1 MFALTVARRYLFSNP
16 AQTLLLIAGV
26 ALGVTAFVFITALI
40 QGLAIRLTSDVT
52 ASSAHVSLEP
62 PTRIARV
69 LPNTDAKT
77 ETASVALV
85 ATFQRLQIRAWSS
98 TVALLRS
105 QPSVTAISPQIS
117 GSAFLV
123 KGEAVA
129 PVAVT
134 AVGPSG
140 LDAISPIT
148 PRIISGEADLGADGI
163 LIGVRL
169 AQNLGLS
176 AGQPVLFR
184 TDRGVDR
191 LLTVRGI
198 FQTGVLNLDER
209 VAFLSIRTARPLF
222 RLPEGV
228 TNIEIKLVDPAPA
241 REFAAFMHE
250 ATGLRATSWQE
261 KNANLENALFAQAQT
276 GTLIQIFSLISVL
289 IGIASALSLSA
300 NRRRGEIGIMRAFG
314 ISKMFIATVFIL
326 QGLLIG
332 MLGAG
337 LGCVSGFAMCS
348 WLATLTKADG
358 SVLLP
363 IAPEQGGYLLVFGLT
378 TLGAV
383 LASVIPARS
392 AALLD
397 PLEAIQQ

>member
-16 AQTLLLIAGV
+16 SQTALLIVGV
-26 ALGVTAFVFITALI
+26 AIGVAAFVFITALI
-40 QGLAIRLTSDVT
+40 QGLALRLTDDVT
-52 ASSAHVSLEP
+52 GNSAHVSLEP

-69 LPNTDAKT
+69 LATPGAAT
-77 ETASVALV
+77 EAVAIV
-85 ATFQRLQIRAWSS
+85 STFQRRQIRSWAS
-98 TVALLRS
+98 TVELLRS
-105 QPSVTAISPQIS
+105 QPAVSAISPQIS

-129 PVAVT
+129 PIAVT
-134 AVGPSG
+134 ALEPSG
-140 LDAISPIT
+140 LDAISL
-148 PRIISGEADLGADGI
+148 ISSEIVSGTADLSSDGI

-169 AQNLGLS
+169 SETLGLS
-176 AGQPVLFR
+176 AGQPVLLR

-198 FQTGVLNLDER
+198 FQTGVQSLDER
-209 VAFLSIRTARPLF
+209 VAYLSIQTARPLF
-222 RLPEGV
+222 LLPEGV
-228 TNIEIKLVDPAPA
+228 TNIEIKLTDPSQA
-241 REFAAFMHE
+241 RALADFLEE

-261 KNANLENALFAQAQT
+261 KNESLEGALTAQAQT

-314 ISKMFIATVFIL
+314 VSKRFIATVFVL

-332 MLGAG
+332 MVGAG
-337 LGCVSGFAMCS
+337 LGCASGFALCS
-348 WLATLTKADG
+348 WLATVTNADG
-358 SVLLP
+358 AMALP
-363 IAPEQGGYLLVFGLT
+363 IAPNEGGYVAVFLLT

-392 AALLD
+392 AAALD

>member
-16 AQTLLLIAGV
+16 SQTALLIAGV

-40 QGLAIRLTSDVT
+40 QGLAIRLTDDVT
-52 ASSAHVSLEP
+52 ANSAHVSLEP
-62 PTRIARV
+62 LTRVARV
-69 LPNTDAKT
+69 LPSPDADV
-77 ETASVALV
+77 ESVAV
-85 ATFQRLQIRAWSS
+85 VSTFQRRQIRAWAS
-98 TVALLRS
+98 TVELLRS
-105 QPSVTAISPQIS
+105 QSIVSAISPQIS

-134 AVGPSG
+134 AIDPSG
-140 LDAISPIT
+140 LDAISA
-148 PRIISGEADLGADGI
+148 ISTELVAGDANLGADGV

-169 AQNLGLS
+169 AENLGLS

-184 TDRGVDR
+184 TDRGIDR
-191 LLTVRGI
+191 LLTVRGV
-198 FQTGVLNLDER
+198 FQTGLQSLDER
-209 VAFLSIRTARPLF
+209 VAYLSIQTARPLF

-228 TNIEIKLVDPAPA
+228 TNIEIKLIDPNNA
-241 REFAAFMHE
+241 REFAAFLHE

-261 KNANLENALFAQAQT
+261 KNANLEGALTAQAQT
-276 GTLIQIFSLISVL
+276 GTLIQLFSLISVL

-314 ISKMFIATVFIL
+314 VSRRFIAAVFVL

-332 MLGAG
+332 MVGAG
-337 LGCVSGFAMCS
+337 IGCLSGFALCS
-348 WLATLTKADG
+348 WLASLTKPDG
-358 SVLLP
+358 SMVLP
-363 IAPEQGGYLLVFGLT
+363 IAPAEGGYVAVFLLT

-392 AALLD
+392 AAQLD

>member
-1 MFALTVARRYLFSNP
+1 MFVFTVARRYLFSNP
-16 AQTLLLIAGV
+16 SQTALLIAGV

-40 QGLAIRLTSDVT
+40 QGLAIRLTDDVT
-52 ASSAHVSLEP
+52 ANSAHVSLEP
-62 PTRIARV
+62 VTRVARV
-69 LPNTDAKT
+69 LPSPDADV
-77 ETASVALV
+77 ESVAIV
-85 ATFQRLQIRAWSS
+85 STFQRRQIRDWAS
-98 TVALLRS
+98 TVELLRS
-105 QPSVTAISPQIS
+105 QPSVSALSPQIS

-123 KGEAVA
+123 KGEVVA

-134 AVGPSG
+134 AIDPSG
-140 LDAISPIT
+140 LDAISPIST
-148 PRIISGEADLGADGI
+148 EIVSGDASLGADGI

-169 AQNLGLS
+169 AENLGLS

-198 FQTGVLNLDER
+198 FQTGLQSLDER
-209 VAFLSIRTARPLF
+209 VAYLSLQTARPLF
-222 RLPEGV
+222 LLPEGV
-228 TNIEIKLVDPAPA
+228 TNIEVKLVDPSRA
-241 REFAAFMHE
+241 RNFAAFLTE

-261 KNANLENALFAQAQT
+261 KSANLEGALVAQART

-314 ISKMFIATVFIL
+314 VSKRFIAGVFVL

-332 MLGAG
+332 VVGAG
-337 LGCVSGFAMCS
+337 IGCLSGFALCS
-348 WLATLTKADG
+348 WLATLTESDG
-358 SVLLP
+358 TMLLP
-363 IAPEQGGYLLVFGLT
+363 IAPSEGGYVAVFLLT

-392 AALLD
+392 AARLD

>member
-1 MFALTVARRYLFSNP
+1 VFAFTVARRYLFSNP
-16 AQTLLLIAGV
+16 SQTVLLIVGV

-40 QGLAIRLTSDVT
+40 QGLAVRLTDDVT
-52 ASSAHVSLEP
+52 ANSAHVSLEP
-62 PTRIARV
+62 VTRVARV
-69 LPNTDAKT
+69 LPSPDADV
-77 ETASVALV
+77 ESVAIIS
-85 ATFQRLQIRAWSS
+85 TFQRRQIRAWAS
-98 TVALLRS
+98 TVELLRS
-105 QPSVTAISPQIS
+105 QPSVSSISPQIS

-129 PVAVT
+129 PLAVT
-134 AVGPSG
+134 ALDPAG
-140 LDAISPIT
+140 LDAISPIST
-148 PRIISGEADLGADGI
+148 EIVSGDANLGADGI

-169 AQNLGLS
+169 ADNLGLS
-176 AGQPVLFR
+176 AGQPVLLR

-191 LLTVRGI
+191 LLIVRGV
-198 FQTGVLNLDER
+198 FQTGLQSLDER
-209 VAFLSIRTARPLF
+209 VAYLSIQTARPLF
-222 RLPEGV
+222 LLPEGV
-228 TNIEIKLVDPAPA
+228 TNIEVKLVEPA
-241 REFAAFMHE
+241 RARDFAAFLAE

-261 KNANLENALFAQAQT
+261 KNANLEGALAAQAQT

-314 ISKMFIATVFIL
+314 VSKRFIAGVFVL

-332 MLGAG
+332 VVGAG
-337 LGCVSGFAMCS
+337 IGCLSGFALCS
-348 WLATLTKADG
+348 WLATLTKPDG
-358 SVLLP
+358 AMVLP
-363 IAPEQGGYLLVFGLT
+363 IAPSEGGYVAVFLLT

-392 AALLD
+392 AARLD

>member
-1 MFALTVARRYLFSNP
+1 MFAFAVARRYLFSNP
-16 AQTLLLIAGV
+16 AQTALLIAGV

-40 QGLAIRLTSDVT
+40 QGLAVRLTDDVT
-52 ASSAHVSLEP
+52 ANSAHVSLEP
-62 PTRIARV
+62 LTRVARV
-69 LPNTDAKT
+69 LPSPDA
-77 ETASVALV
+77 EVESVAIV
-85 ATFQRLQIRAWSS
+85 STFQRRQIRAWAS

-105 QPSVTAISPQIS
+105 QSSVSAISPQIS

-134 AVGPSG
+134 ALDASE
-140 LDAISPIT
+140 LDAISPIST
-148 PRIISGEADLGADGI
+148 EIISGEASLGADGI
-163 LIGVRL
+163 LIGARL
-169 AQNLGLS
+169 AETLGLS

-198 FQTGVLNLDER
+198 FQTGLQSLDER
-209 VAFLSIRTARPLF
+209 VAYLSIQTARPLF
-222 RLPEGV
+222 LLPEGV
-228 TNIEIKLVDPAPA
+228 TNIEVKLVDPGAA
-241 REFAAFMHE
+241 RDFAAFLTE
-250 ATGLRATSWQE
+250 ATGLRAISWQE
-261 KNANLENALFAQAQT
+261 KNANLEGALTAQAQT
-276 GTLIQIFSLISVL
+276 GTLIQVFSLISVL

-314 ISKMFIATVFIL
+314 VSRRFIAGVFVL

-332 MLGAG
+332 MVGAA
-337 LGCVSGFAMCS
+337 LGCLSGFALCS
-348 WLATLTKADG
+348 WLATLTKPDG
-358 SVLLP
+358 SMVLP
-363 IAPEQGGYLLVFGLT
+363 IAPNDGGYVAVFVLT

-392 AALLD
+392 AARLD

>member
-16 AQTLLLIAGV
+16 SQTALLIAGV

-40 QGLAIRLTSDVT
+40 QGLAIRLTDDVT
-52 ASSAHVSLEP
+52 ANSAHVSLEP
-62 PTRIARV
+62 LTRVARV
-69 LPNTDAKT
+69 LPSPDADV
-77 ETASVALV
+77 ESVAV
-85 ATFQRLQIRAWSS
+85 VSTFQRRQIRAWAS
-98 TVALLRS
+98 TVELLRS
-105 QPSVTAISPQIS
+105 QSSVSAISPQIS

-134 AVGPSG
+134 ALDPSG
-140 LDAISPIT
+140 LDAISL
-148 PRIISGEADLGADGI
+148 ISTELVAGDANLGADGI

-169 AQNLGLS
+169 AENLGLS
-176 AGQPVLFR
+176 AGQPVLLR
-184 TDRGVDR
+184 TDRGIDR
-191 LLTVRGI
+191 LLTVRGV
-198 FQTGVLNLDER
+198 FQTGLQSLDER
-209 VAFLSIRTARPLF
+209 VAYLSIQTARPLF

-228 TNIEIKLVDPAPA
+228 TNIEVKLIDPNNA
-241 REFAAFMHE
+241 REFAAFLHE

-261 KNANLENALFAQAQT
+261 KNANLEGALTAQAQT
-276 GTLIQIFSLISVL
+276 GTLIQLFSLISVL

-314 ISKMFIATVFIL
+314 VSRRFIAAVFVW

-332 MLGAG
+332 MVGAG
-337 LGCVSGFAMCS
+337 IGCLSGFALCA
-348 WLATLTKADG
+348 WLASLPKPDG
-358 SVLLP
+358 TMVLP
-363 IAPEQGGYLLVFGLT
+363 IAPAEGGYVAVFLLT

-392 AALLD
+392 AARLD

>member
-1 MFALTVARRYLFSNP
+1 MQGRVVARRYLFSNP
-16 AQTLLLIAGV
+16 AQTALLIAGV

-40 QGLAIRLTSDVT
+40 QGLAVRLTNDVT
-52 ASSAHVSLEP
+52 ANSAHVSLEP
-62 PTRIARV
+62 LTRVARV
-69 LPNTDAKT
+69 LPSPDAHV
-77 ETASVALV
+77 ESVAIV
-85 ATFQRLQIRAWSS
+85 STFQRRQIRAWAS
-98 TVALLRS
+98 TVALLRGQS
-105 QPSVTAISPQIS
+105 SVSAVSPQIS

-134 AVGPSG
+134 AIDSSG
-140 LDAISPIT
+140 LDAISPIST
-148 PRIISGEADLGADGI
+148 EIVSGDANLGADGI

-169 AQNLGLS
+169 AENLGLS

-191 LLTVRGI
+191 LLIVRGI
-198 FQTGVLNLDER
+198 FETGLQSLDER
-209 VAFLSIRTARPLF
+209 VAYLSIQTARPLF
-222 RLPEGV
+222 LLPEGV
-228 TNIEIKLVDPAPA
+228 TNIEVKLVDPARA
-241 REFAAFMHE
+241 REFAAFMAE

-261 KNANLENALFAQAQT
+261 KNANLEGALTAQAQT

-314 ISKMFIATVFIL
+314 VSKPFIATVFVL

-332 MLGAG
+332 MVGASI
-337 LGCVSGFAMCS
+337 GCVSGFALCS
-348 WLATLTKADG
+348 WLATMTKPDG
-358 SVLLP
+358 TMALP
-363 IAPEQGGYLLVFGLT
+363 IAPSEGGYVAVFLLT

-392 AALLD
+392 AARLD

>member
-1 MFALTVARRYLFSNP
+1 LPSPDA
-16 AQTLLLIAGV
+16 
-26 ALGVTAFVFITALI
+26 
-40 QGLAIRLTSDVT
+40 DV
-52 ASSAHVSLEP
+52 E
-62 PTRIARV
+62 
-69 LPNTDAKT
+69 
-77 ETASVALV
+77 SVAIV
-85 ATFQRLQIRAWSS
+85 STFQRRQIRAWAP
-98 TVALLRS
+98 TVDLLRS
-105 QPSVTAISPQIS
+105 QPSVSAISPQIS

-134 AVGPSG
+134 AIDPAG
-140 LDAISPIT
+140 LDAISPIST
-148 PRIISGEADLGADGI
+148 EIVSGDANLGADGI

-169 AQNLGLS
+169 AENLGLS

-191 LLTVRGI
+191 LLIVRGI
-198 FQTGVLNLDER
+198 FQTGLQSLDER
-209 VAFLSIRTARPLF
+209 VAYLSIETARPLF
-222 RLPEGV
+222 LLPEGV
-228 TNIEIKLVDPAPA
+228 TNIEVKLVDPARA
-241 REFAAFMHE
+241 RDVAAFLAD

-261 KNANLENALFAQAQT
+261 KNANLEGALAAQAQT

-314 ISKMFIATVFIL
+314 VSKRFIGGVFVL

-332 MLGAG
+332 VVGAG
-337 LGCVSGFAMCS
+337 IGCISGYALCA
-348 WLATLTKADG
+348 WLATLSKPDG
-358 SVLLP
+358 TMALP
-363 IAPEQGGYLLVFGLT
+363 IAPAEGGYITVFALT

-392 AALLD
+392 AARLD

>member
-16 AQTLLLIAGV
+16 SQTALLIAGV

-40 QGLAIRLTSDVT
+40 QGLAIRLTDDVT
-52 ASSAHVSLEP
+52 ANSAHVSLEP
-62 PTRIARV
+62 LTRVARV
-69 LPNTDAKT
+69 LPSPDADV
-77 ETASVALV
+77 ESVAV
-85 ATFQRLQIRAWSS
+85 VSTFQRRQIRAWAS
-98 TVALLRS
+98 TVELLRS
-105 QPSVTAISPQIS
+105 QSSVSAISPQIS

-134 AVGPSG
+134 AIEPFG
-140 LDAISPIT
+140 LDAISPIST
-148 PRIISGEADLGADGI
+148 ELVAGDANLGADGV

-169 AQNLGLS
+169 AENLGLS
-176 AGQPVLFR
+176 AGQPVLLR
-184 TDRGVDR
+184 TDRGIDR
-191 LLTVRGI
+191 LLIVRGV
-198 FQTGVLNLDER
+198 FQTGLQSLDER
-209 VAFLSIRTARPLF
+209 VAYLSIQTARPLF

-228 TNIEIKLVDPAPA
+228 TNIEIKLIDPNNA
-241 REFAAFMHE
+241 REFAAFLHE

-261 KNANLENALFAQAQT
+261 KNANLEGALTAQAQT
-276 GTLIQIFSLISVL
+276 GTLIQLFSLISVL

-314 ISKMFIATVFIL
+314 VSRRFIAAVFVW

-332 MLGAG
+332 MVGAG
-337 LGCVSGFAMCS
+337 IGCLSGFALCY
-348 WLATLTKADG
+348 WLASLTKPDG
-358 SVLLP
+358 TMVLP
-363 IAPEQGGYLLVFGLT
+363 IAPAEGGYVAVFLLT

-392 AALLD
+392 GARLD

>member
-16 AQTLLLIAGV
+16 SQTALLIVGV
-26 ALGVTAFVFITALI
+26 AIGVAAFVFITALI
-40 QGLAIRLTSDVT
+40 QGLALRLTDDVT
-52 ASSAHVSLEP
+52 GNSAHVSLEP

-69 LPNTDAKT
+69 LATPGAAT
-77 ETASVALV
+77 EAVAIV
-85 ATFQRLQIRAWSS
+85 STFQRRQIRSWAS
-98 TVALLRS
+98 TVELLRS
-105 QPSVTAISPQIS
+105 QPAVSAISPQIS

-129 PVAVT
+129 PIAVT
-134 AVGPSG
+134 ALEPSG
-140 LDAISPIT
+140 LDAISL
-148 PRIISGEADLGADGI
+148 ISSEIGSGAADLSSDGI

-169 AQNLGLS
+169 SETLGLS
-176 AGQPVLFR
+176 AGQPVLLR

-198 FQTGVLNLDER
+198 FQTGLQSLDER
-209 VAFLSIRTARPLF
+209 VAYLSIQTARPLF
-222 RLPEGV
+222 LLPEGV
-228 TNIEIKLVDPAPA
+228 TNIEIKLTDPSQA
-241 REFAAFMHE
+241 RALADFLEE

-261 KNANLENALFAQAQT
+261 KNESLEGALTAQAQT

-314 ISKMFIATVFIL
+314 VSKRFIATVFVL

-332 MLGAG
+332 MVGAG
-337 LGCVSGFAMCS
+337 LGCASGFALCS
-348 WLATLTKADG
+348 WLATVTNADG
-358 SVLLP
+358 AMALP
-363 IAPEQGGYLLVFGLT
+363 IAPNEGGYVAVFLLT

-392 AALLD
+392 AAALD